1 MEFTSFVGID
11 VSKLSLDASLL
22 DIHGKVI
29 SNQGFSNNKLGFK
42 RLTKWVSG
50 FTSLSNSLF
59 CMEHTGIYSLPL
71 CVSFEEAGVNY
82 TLQSGLQIKRS
93 MGIQRGKNDRA
104 DARLIGRYAYLYREE
119 IKCARLPSKAI
130 LKLKQLVSYRERLVR
145 SKVALKTASKE
156 LQAFSDH
163 ELHGIVIADSKKH
176 IEAINKSIIKLDK
189 KIRESIAQ
197 NQELDKLFQLV
208 TSVKGVGLQIATN
221 MIIVTHGF
229 TKFKNWRKFSCYC
242 GLAPFEY
249 KSGSSIRGKTRVS
262 HLGNKRVKAIIG
274 NGVASAI
281 QNDPELANYY
291 KRKLDEGKHKML
303 VLNAIKN
310 KLVSRVFSVVKRG
323 TPFVSLNLH
332 P

>member
-11 VSKLSLDASLL
+11 ISKLSLDACLL

-29 SNQGFSNNKLGFK
+29 SNQEFPNSNLGFK

-50 FTSLSNSLF
+50 FTSLNSSLF
-59 CMEHTGIYSLPL
+59 CMEHTGLYSLPL
-71 CVSFEEAGVNY
+71 CVYFEEVSVKY
-82 TLQSGLQIKRS
+82 TLQSGLQLKRS
-93 MGIQRGKNDRA
+93 MGIQRGKNDKA

-119 IKCARLPSKAI
+119 IKCTRLPSKAI
-130 LKLKQLVSYRERLVR
+130 LKLKHLVSYRERLVR

-156 LQAFSDH
+156 LQAFSDP
-163 ELHGIVIADSKKH
+163 ELHGIVTADSKKH
-176 IEAINKSIIKLDK
+176 TEAINKSIIKLDK
-189 KIRESIAQ
+189 KMREVIAQ
-197 NQELDKLFQLV
+197 DQELDKLFHLV

-221 MIIVTHGF
+221 MIIVSHGF

-249 KSGSSIRGKTRVS
+249 KSGSSIRGKTKVS

-274 NGVASAI
+274 NGIASAI

-291 KRKLDEGKHKML
+291 KRKLDEGKHKMS

-310 KLVSRVFSVVKRG
+310 KLISRVFAVVKRG
-323 TPFVSLNLH
+323 TPFVTLNLH
-332 P
+332 S